1 MIHKSQNVEEEQ
13 GTSGISGDT
22 PTTVNGTIF
31 EIDRLLNNLFHSQQL
46 VDERDQEEG
55 VVYDS
60 TDEITPNVRKP
71 MLISESTPMVM
82 RTKSSRH

>member
-1 MIHKSQNVEEEQ
+1 MEEEQ
-13 GTSGISGDT
+13 GASGISGDT

-31 EIDRLLNNLFHSQQL
+31 EIDRLLNNLFYSQQL
-46 VDERDQEEG
+46 VGERDQEEEG

-71 MLISESTPMVM
+71 MLISESSPMVM
-82 RTKSSRH
+82 RAKSSRH